1 MAVGYKV
8 RIWSIR
14 THVNKTKADTYSLRW
29 IVEGA
34 ARTFTESFD
43 TYGSAEAFRSK
54 LLTARSTG
62 EAFDLAEGLPVSML
76 RERRDGKTWYELT
89 TEYVDLKWP
98 HRAPGSRRT
107 LAESIATLTCGL
119 VEQKAKRSAPE
130 NLYKALVHWAY
141 NKPNREAG
149 PPPTEYAEAIRWIER
164 HSLPVSAFLDPK
176 VVRLAYTAIT
186 VQSNG
191 ARFKANTVESKR
203 TGLTGPLAYAV
214 EIGLLDANPLQRIKF
229 ERPRKT
235 AAIDRRSVVNQDQAR
250 ALIRAVQTSGTSGPL
265 LVAFFA
271 TLYFAGLRPSE
282 ALDLR
287 RGNCEL
293 PENGWGTLTFANANP
308 YSGKEWTDNGQN
320 RQRKELKHR
329 AEDESRTVPACPELV
344 AHLRAHIT
352 EFGTAADGRIFQ
364 SLKGEVLAQG
374 TYDRVWKKAREAA
387 LSVDQVDSPL
397 GKSPYDLRH
406 ACLSTW
412 LNAGVHAPLVAEWA
426 GHTVEMLLS
435 TYAKCIHGQEGA
447 ARRRIAEALGGINLD
462 EDDRQE
468 TEDKSGEGGQESG

>member
-14 THVNKTKADTYSLRW
+14 THANKTKSTTYSLRW

-34 ARTFTESFD
+34 AHPFCTSFD
-43 TYGSAEAFRSK
+43 TKGMAEAFRAK
-54 LLTARSTG
+54 LIAAKSNG
-62 EAFDLAEGLPVSML
+62 EAFDLAEGLPISML
-76 RERRDGKTWYELT
+76 RQRRDGKTWHQLAV
-89 TEYVDLKWP
+89 EYVDLKWP

-119 VEQKAKRSAPE
+119 VEQSAKRSAPE

-141 NKPNREAG
+141 NKPRREAG
-149 PPPTEYAEAIRWIER
+149 PPPVEYAEAIRWIER

-176 VVRLAYTAIT
+176 VVRLAYATIT
-186 VQSNG
+186 VKPDG
-191 ARFKANTVESKR
+191 TKFKANTVESKR
-203 TGLTGPLAYAV
+203 TGLTGPIRYAI
-214 EIGLLDANPLQRIKF
+214 ETGLLDYNPLDRIKF
-229 ERPRKT
+229 ERPRKS
-235 AAIDRRSVVNQDQAR
+235 AAIDRRSVVNLDQAR
-250 ALIRAVQTSGTSGPL
+250 ALIRAVATSGTTGPR

-287 RGNCEL
+287 IGNCHI
-293 PENGWGTLTFANANP
+293 PAKGWGLLTFANANP
-308 YSGKEWTDNGQN
+308 YSGKEWTDNGEN

-329 AEDESRTVPACPELV
+329 AEGESRTVPACPELV
-344 AHLRAHIT
+344 AHLRAHI
-352 EFGTAADGRIFQ
+352 EQFGTAPDGRLFQ
-364 SLKGEVLAQG
+364 SAKGEVLAQG
-374 TYDRVWKKAREAA
+374 TYDRVWKKARAA
-387 LSVDQVDSPL
+387 VLTADQVDSPL
-397 GKSPYDLRH
+397 GRTPYDLRH

-435 TYAKCIHGQEGA
+435 TYAKCIYGQEAA
-447 ARRRIAEALGGINLD
+447 ARRRIAEALGGINLEQE
-462 EDDRQE
+462 EDQAPLD
-468 TEDKSGEGGQESG
+468 DDADGP

>member
-1 MAVGYKV
+1 MAAGYKV
-8 RIWSIR
+8 RIWAIR
-14 THVNKTKADTYSLRW
+14 THENKTKDNTYSFRW

-34 ARTFTESFD
+34 AHTFTESFD
-43 TYGSAEAFRSK
+43 TYGSAEAYRSK
-54 LLTARSTG
+54 LITARSSG
-62 EAFDLAEGLPVSML
+62 EAFDLVEGLPLSMI
-76 RERRDGKTWYELT
+76 RERRDGTTWYELT
-89 TEYVDLKWP
+89 KDYVDLKWP

-119 VEQKAKRSAPE
+119 VEQKAKRSAPK
-130 NLYKALVHWAY
+130 NLYAALVHWAY

-149 PPPTEYAEAIRWIER
+149 PPPIEYTEAIRWIER
-164 HSLPVSAFLDPK
+164 HSLAVSAFLDPK

-191 ARFKANTVESKR
+191 TKFKANTVESKR
-203 TGLTGPLAYAV
+203 TGLTGPLAYAL
-214 EIGLLDANPLQRIKF
+214 EIGLLDVNPLLRIKF
-229 ERPRKT
+229 EHPRKT
-235 AAIDRRSVVNQDQAR
+235 AAIDRRCVVNMDQAR
-250 ALIRAVQTSGTSGPL
+250 ALIRAVKTSGTSGPL

-287 RGNCEL
+287 KGNCEL
-293 PENGWGTLTFANANP
+293 PEKGWGSLTFANANP

-344 AHLRAHIT
+344 AHLRAHIA
-352 EFGTAADGRIFQ
+352 EFGTADDGRIFQ
-364 SLKGEVLAQG
+364 SLKGEVLSQG
-374 TYDRVWKKAREAA
+374 TYDRVWKKARVAV
-387 LSVDQVDSPL
+387 LSADQVESPL
-397 GKSPYDLRH
+397 GSSPYDLRH

-435 TYAKCIHGQEGA
+435 TYAKCIHGQEEA
-447 ARRRIAEALGGINLD
+447 ARRRIAEALGGINL
-462 EDDRQE
+462 EDDDAS
-468 TEDKSGEGGQESG
+468 TTPEDEEAPDAS